1 MLNGIFIHACLQT
14 FLQAARPA
22 LVSVG
27 LVHRT
32 GALTAGLTYVL
43 SVSPDGSL
51 KKPGTAVACIDPI
64 VFPRRVVLA
73 NFTRNIC

>member
-1 MLNGIFIHACLQT
+1 MIFCRFVDLLLSHVEYRFSDVSVLTIFIHACLQT

-27 LVHRT
+27 LVHGTRP
-32 GALTAGLTYVL
+32 LTAGLTDVL

-51 KKPGTAVACIDPI
+51 KIINK
-64 VFPRRVVLA
+64 
-73 NFTRNIC
+73 

>member
-1 MLNGIFIHACLQT
+1 MLTIFIHACLQT

-27 LVHRT
+27 LVHGTR
-32 GALTAGLTYVL
+32 ALTAGLTDVL

-51 KKPGTAVACIDPI
+51 KIK
-64 VFPRRVVLA
+64 
-73 NFTRNIC
+73 NK